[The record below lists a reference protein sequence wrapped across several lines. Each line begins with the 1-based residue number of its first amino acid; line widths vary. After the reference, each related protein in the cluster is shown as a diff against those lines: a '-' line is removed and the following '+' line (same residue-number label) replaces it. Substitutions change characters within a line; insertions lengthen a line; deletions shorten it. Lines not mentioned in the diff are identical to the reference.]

1 MLGPAARDPD
11 PGAGVITVT
20 APSMGAS
27 RQSRDPAP
35 GRRDS
40 STTGQEIMNDSGSIP
55 RERGVAGGRAA
66 HASPDGAPGD
76 AAAAPPPFHDFCF
89 HDFSATTIEGQ
100 PRSMSQYRGQ
110 LVLVVNTATRC
121 AFTPQLEGLQGLH
134 AAYQQHGFTVL
145 GFPSD
150 QFHQDPGTDQDT
162 EQFCTSAYDTTFP
175 LFSKVDVNGPA
186 AHPLWIWLR
195 EQKGGGL
202 GGRIAWNFTKLL
214 IDGQGRVLRR
224 SAPPVPPARIA
235 GLAAHGPAARPLGG
249 WLGEQRGGV
258 LGGRIAW
265 NCSKCRV
272 DGQGRVL
279 RRYAPPV
286 PPARIARRIEHEL
299 GLRPGGHGAPA

>member
-20 APSMGAS
+20 APSMGAA

-186 AHPLWIWLR
+186 AHPLWAWLR
-195 EQKGGGL
+195 EQKGGVL
-202 GGRIAWNFTKLL
+202 GGRIAWNFTKFL
-214 IDGQGRVLRR
+214 I
-224 SAPPVPPARIA
+224 
-235 GLAAHGPAARPLGG
+235 
-249 WLGEQRGGV
+249 
-258 LGGRIAW
+258 
-265 NCSKCRV
+265 

-286 PPARIARRIEHEL
+286 PPARIAQRIEHEL